1 MAVQINLIA
10 GVYEVN
16 GELNPQ
22 NNKSLKHYF
31 EVLLEHKNVLII
43 SLNKNVKMTKE
54 GISTLVYLYNVALIN
69 NKKFKIIDV
78 NNKQLKE
85 QFEIALK
92 NHLLN

>member
-22 NNKSLKHYF
+22 NNKSLKNYF
-31 EVLLEHKNVLII
+31 EVILEQTNVLII
-43 SLNKNVKMTKE
+43 SLNKDVKMTKE
-54 GISTLVYLYNVALIN
+54 GILTLVSLYLIALIK
-69 NKKFKIIDV
+69 NKKFKIIDMS
-78 NNKQLKE
+78 NKKLKKH
-85 QFEIALK
+85 FKIARK

>member
-1 MAVQINLIA
+1 MAVQIKVIA

-31 EVLLEHKNVLII
+31 EVLLEQSNVLII
-43 SLNKNVKMTKE
+43 SINKDVKMTKE
-54 GISTLVYLYNVALIN
+54 GILTLVSLYSIALIK
-69 NKKFKIIDV
+69 NKKFKIIDMS
-78 NNKQLKE
+78 NKQLKE
-85 QFEIALK
+85 KFKIAQI

>member
-22 NNKSLKHYF
+22 NNKSLKNYF
-31 EVLLEHKNVLII
+31 EVILEQTNVLII
-43 SLNKNVKMTKE
+43 SLNKDVKMTKE
-54 GISTLVYLYNVALIN
+54 GILTLVSLYLIALIK
-69 NKKFKIIDV
+69 NKKFKIIDMS
-78 NNKQLKE
+78 NKKLKK
-85 QFEIALK
+85 QFKIARK